1 MQKAMFRIQ
10 ILPSNNKDPIKD
22 RIRTRQHENKY
33 DYENKD
39 LKKNQE
45 KRLPKSIWSVLGIH
59 LDLSFRRPARYM
71 DPDPGA

>member
-39 LKKNQE
+39 LKKKSRKKTAE
-45 KRLPKSIWSVLGIH
+45 K
-59 LDLSFRRPARYM
+59 Y
-71 DPDPGA
+71 